1 MTKRRIVI
9 AEDEPLARLDLSQ
22 MLENLGHEVVGQAGD
37 GQTAVDLA
45 RELKPELVIMDIK
58 MPGEIDG
65 LGAATL
71 LAEERVAPVLLLT
84 AYSDQEFIDGARD
97 AGVMG
102 YLVKPYGENQLAPAI
117 EVVLARFGEFWAD
130 FEIARDADVSRC
142 AHTMMSILLR
152 CEARGRPCLVATEN
166 SSPISVL
173 TPVPC
178 NQSDSRNCNP
188 YVKALQIRL
197 TQKGC
202 RTGADGAAGPS
213 TARAVRCFQ
222 RQANLA
228 ETGEVD
234 LATVYA
240 LNR

>member
-45 RELKPELVIMDIK
+45 RELKPDLVIMDIK

-117 EVVLARFGEFWAD
+117 EVALARFGEFSTLQKELGSTKEALITRKIVERAKGVLMD
-130 FEIARDADVSRC
+130 TAGLKESEAFHRIQRLSMNSRKSMREV
-142 AHTMMSILLR
+142 AEAILLTHGI
-152 CEARGRPCLVATEN
+152 EQP
-166 SSPISVL
+166 
-173 TPVPC
+173 
-178 NQSDSRNCNP
+178 
-188 YVKALQIRL
+188 K
-197 TQKGC
+197 
-202 RTGADGAAGPS
+202 
-213 TARAVRCFQ
+213 
-222 RQANLA
+222 
-228 ETGEVD
+228 
-234 LATVYA
+234 
-240 LNR
+240 

>member
-45 RELKPELVIMDIK
+45 RELTPDLVIMDIK

-71 LAEERVAPVLLLT
+71 LAEDRLAPVLLLT

-117 EVVLARFGEFWAD
+117 EVALARFGEFSTLQEELGSTKEALMTRKIVERAKGVLMD
-130 FEIARDADVSRC
+130 TAGLKESEAFHRIQRLSMNSRKSMREV
-142 AHTMMSILLR
+142 AEAILLTHGIEQPR
-152 CEARGRPCLVATEN
+152 
-166 SSPISVL
+166 
-173 TPVPC
+173 
-178 NQSDSRNCNP
+178 
-188 YVKALQIRL
+188 
-197 TQKGC
+197 
-202 RTGADGAAGPS
+202 
-213 TARAVRCFQ
+213 
-222 RQANLA
+222 
-228 ETGEVD
+228 
-234 LATVYA
+234 
-240 LNR
+240 

>member
-58 MPGEIDG
+58 MPGDIDG

-117 EVVLARFGEFWAD
+117 EVALARFGEFSQLQQELGSTKEALMTRKIVERAKGVLMD
-130 FEIARDADVSRC
+130 TAGLKESEAFHRIQRLSMNSRKSMREV
-142 AHTMMSILLR
+142 AEAILLTHGIEQPR
-152 CEARGRPCLVATEN
+152 
-166 SSPISVL
+166 
-173 TPVPC
+173 
-178 NQSDSRNCNP
+178 
-188 YVKALQIRL
+188 
-197 TQKGC
+197 
-202 RTGADGAAGPS
+202 
-213 TARAVRCFQ
+213 
-222 RQANLA
+222 
-228 ETGEVD
+228 
-234 LATVYA
+234 
-240 LNR
+240 